1 MGWEGA
7 EANRRLQGES
17 GRVREAQALR
27 LFIDSGAIIARAIT
41 SDRYHS
47 EARNTFQQLSERALP
62 YRYQYTSN
70 FVVDEVVTFILY
82 EAGSRLA
89 TETLRRIRSSPSLRI
104 LHVSGE
110 VEAIADQVFE
120 RFASSKISYTDCTT
134 KVLMERESVD
144 TAFTFDR
151 DLEVLGFG
159 RIP

>member
-1 MGWEGA
+1 
-7 EANRRLQGES
+7 
-17 GRVREAQALR
+17 
-27 LFIDSGAIIARAIT
+27 
-41 SDRYHS
+41 
-47 EARNTFQQLSERALP
+47 
-62 YRYQYTSN
+62 
-70 FVVDEVVTFILY
+70 VVDEVVTFILY